1 MGLGITNDRSLV
13 PTVPGPQSLSV
24 KPPALVSALED
35 ALRQLDVRVRRER
48 GAFRGGRCTVA
59 GRDVVVLNK
68 LHPPEAQALV
78 LADALRELPHDT
90 LYLRP
95 AVRTA
100 LDDAWDELD
109 VLASRPAGAGAG
121 PDTADGGDE

>member
-1 MGLGITNDRSLV
+1 MRGGQSRPCRIPHPPSPV
-13 PTVPGPQSLSV
+13 PLMKPATVV
-24 KPPALVSALED
+24 AAFED

-48 GAFRGGRCTVA
+48 GPFRGGRCLVA

-78 LADALRELPHDT
+78 LAGALRELPHDT

-95 AVRTA
+95 AVRSA
-100 LDDAWDELD
+100 LDEAWRDLD
-109 VLASRPAGAGAG
+109 AGAG
-121 PDTADGGDE
+121 PDAGDDE

>member
-1 MGLGITNDRSLV
+1 M
-13 PTVPGPQSLSV
+13 
-24 KPPALVSALED
+24 KPPALVAAIED

-59 GRDVVVLNK
+59 GRDVVVLNR

-78 LADALRELPHDT
+78 LADALRDLPHDT

-95 AVRTA
+95 AVRSA

-109 VLASRPAGAGAG
+109 AGAG
-121 PDTADGGDE
+121 PDASDAADGDD

>member
-1 MGLGITNDRSLV
+1 M
-13 PTVPGPQSLSV
+13 
-24 KPPALVSALED
+24 KPASAVAAFED

-59 GRDVVVLNK
+59 GRDVVVLNR

-95 AVRTA
+95 AVRSA
-100 LDDAWDELD
+100 LETAWDEL
-109 VLASRPAGAGAG
+109 AAGAG
-121 PDTADGGDE
+121 PDAAENE